1 MTYRVQVE
9 IKGYVDRYIA
19 ADNKEDAIDRAM
31 MTIDLEDVEMFCEKC
46 YPVESYARKTKGEN

>member
-19 ADNKEDAIDRAM
+19 ADNREDAIDRAM
-31 MTIDLEDVEMFCEKC
+31 MTID
-46 YPVESYARKTKGEN
+46 

>member
-19 ADNKEDAIDRAM
+19 ADNREDAIDRAM

-46 YPVESYARKTKGEN
+46 YPVEQYARKMKGEN